1 MPVGCTPDQ
10 LRVQD
15 YPERDGPRAA
25 DSVHHPCEE
34 ERCVVLLWLVCSAV
48 VTLTCTFLDVGAFFA
63 ASLHRSSERAARA
76 SPFGVGVAIPCDAF
90 RDIDREPRSRL
101 DAMLQ
106 PRNLVVSHGRNR
118 DGAVT
123 KLTGW
128 AASREMRLV
137 LLPRARMELLV
148 PIRLAK
154 QVCFWS
160 VTVVRG
166 FRACGLKL
174 RVCVRLC
181 ACVCVCASPCAIDH
195 APREGAAVDAG
206 EDETRG

>member
-1 MPVGCTPDQ
+1 MPVGCTPDD

-48 VTLTCTFLDVGAFFA
+48 VTLTCTFLDACAGVGAFFA
-63 ASLHRSSERAARA
+63 ASLHRSSERATRA
-76 SPFGVGVAIPCDAF
+76 SPVGVAIAIPRDAF
-90 RDIDREPRSRL
+90 KDIDREPRSRL
-101 DAMLQ
+101 DALLQ

-123 KLTGW
+123 ELTGW
-128 AASREMRLV
+128 SASREMRLV

-154 QVCFWS
+154 QVCLS

-181 ACVCVCASPCAIDH
+181 VCVCVRVAVCYRPR
-195 APREGAAVDAG
+195 APR
-206 EDETRG
+206 RSRC